1 MATPDNVFNF
11 GIDKV
16 RLKFDGV
23 IESEDEEYV
32 QSLVDEA
39 VRILLA
45 DCQGLR
51 TRVESGKVD
60 KDLVEDAVKDAVLR
74 VLRED
79 EPTLKSESEDGY
91 SYTKNALATS
101 PDIWITDKWLKRLG
115 CEGNAEAGPRSA
127 RARVRSGWLM
137 P

>member
-1 MATPDNVFNF
+1 MATPNNVFS
-11 GIDKV
+11 IDLENV
-16 RLKFDGV
+16 SLMYDGV
-23 IESEDEEYV
+23 IAEEDHAYV
-32 QSLVDEA
+32 QGLVDKA
-39 VRILLA
+39 VRILLS

-51 TRVESGKVD
+51 ARVDSGKVD
-60 KDLVEDAVKDAVLR
+60 KDLVVDAITDAVLR
-74 VLRED
+74 VLND
-79 EPTLKSESEDGY
+79 TDPTLKSESEDGY
-91 SYTKNALATS
+91 SYTKNALAAS